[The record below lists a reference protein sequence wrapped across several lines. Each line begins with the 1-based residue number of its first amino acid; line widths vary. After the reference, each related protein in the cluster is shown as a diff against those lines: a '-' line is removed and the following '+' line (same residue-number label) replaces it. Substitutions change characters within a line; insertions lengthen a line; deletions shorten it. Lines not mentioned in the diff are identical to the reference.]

1 MTASHLYMIWL
12 LSNTKAVLI
21 RRKDQLVNITLHQ
34 MRDADIPYHIISYH
48 TIPARVADCW
58 VELHFLFTRPAP
70 PFSSRIEAYIVT
82 LTLSSLKYA
91 SFVMKVAIL
100 VVMYHI
106 RQYNRNNAV

>member
-1 MTASHLYMIWL
+1 
-12 LSNTKAVLI
+12 
-21 RRKDQLVNITLHQ
+21 
-34 MRDADIPYHIISYH
+34 
-48 TIPARVADCW
+48 
-58 VELHFLFTRPAP
+58 
-70 PFSSRIEAYIVT
+70 VT